1 MLFMISEQQITDSF
15 ISVHR
20 VEERVSERV
29 AVTQFLPNS
38 HFLAFIGSPYGL
50 LDLATVGRCPH
61 GSDNQVATWWLK
73 RL

>member
-29 AVTQFLPNS
+29 AVT
-38 HFLAFIGSPYGL
+38 
-50 LDLATVGRCPH
+50 
-61 GSDNQVATWWLK
+61 
-73 RL
+73 